1 MGCWSTTTTT
11 IITTTIITVIVIIQ
25 IYKSLI
31 LSLVIKGEVLKL
43 LRRDFYFEVLYIF
56 IRTHPE
62 LNVKKIGLLFS
73 DKILSILYQNFP
85 GIFSHFNK
93 RIIV

>member
-73 DKILSILYQNFP
+73 DKILSILYQNFL

-93 RIIV
+93 RIII